1 MITCF
6 SAYFF
11 ERKNVFLSKNNS
23 NIKKII
29 AVIIIFFP
37 LIYISGQRLNVGTDY
52 WSYYTLTNTYGKLSV
67 LEYIVQFQGK
77 EIGFYFLCR
86 LVYLF
91 NIREFIFYI
100 IPIIICYFLFKFYLL
115 NKENLNLFS
124 LILIFC
130 TFFFPKT
137 LNISR
142 QMIATFI
149 LLYAFNFINK
159 DIKKYI
165 IYSLVAISFHTT
177 AILGIVLLP
186 FFYLNKVKGRT
197 IRVAINVMYIL
208 SVFMFI
214 LMFQTKLMDS
224 FYESSIQLTQGS
236 NGLQLILQLI
246 PLVFIIFFQKKFNI
260 NDENF
265 MQHIYIYIA
274 AILFFTVF
282 SRYPWGFRIS
292 YYFIISIMY
301 LVPYIWKCLKR
312 NTMSNLFIKLII
324 VLFNVAQFVLL
335 YGILKYDSIFPFC
348 FK

>member
-1 MITCF
+1 M
-6 SAYFF
+6 Y
-11 ERKNVFLSKNNS
+11 
-23 NIKKII
+23 
-29 AVIIIFFP
+29 
-37 LIYISGQRLNVGTDY
+37 
-52 WSYYTLTNTYGKLSV
+52 
-67 LEYIVQFQGK
+67 
-77 EIGFYFLCR
+77 
-86 LVYLF
+86 
-91 NIREFIFYI
+91 
-100 IPIIICYFLFKFYLL
+100 FYL
-115 NKENLNLFS
+115 
-124 LILIFC
+124 
-130 TFFFPKT
+130 
-137 LNISR
+137 
-142 QMIATFI
+142 
-149 LLYAFNFINK
+149 
-159 DIKKYI
+159 
-165 IYSLVAISFHTT
+165 
-177 AILGIVLLP
+177 